1 MPLRT
6 THPVHAGSYDRG
18 KRASA
23 FGLLVNLVLGVG
35 KLVAGVLG
43 HSQALVA
50 DAVESLGDSVGSLIV
65 WRGLHVASKP
75 PDSDHPYGHGKAEPL
90 AAALVAVL
98 LFAAAIGI
106 AVESVHQIV
115 VPHQSPAP
123 FTLAVVLVVVVVKEI
138 LYRRM
143 ARVSHETGSP
153 AVRTDAWHQ
162 RSDAITSGAAAIGI
176 AIALLGGP
184 GFEAA
189 DDWAALF
196 ASGIILLTGWRLLK
210 PAVAEL
216 MDTSA
221 APDLIEEIRRVAET
235 RPEVHRVEKLFLR
248 KMGLYYV
255 ADMHMEVDPEMSVR
269 VSHALAH
276 GVKEDVQRHLPQ
288 VVEVTIHVEPHED
301 DARRS
306 LGAP

>member
-106 AVESVHQIV
+106 AIESVHQIV

-288 VVEVTIHVEPHED
+288 VVEVTIHVEPRED

>member
-106 AVESVHQIV
+106 AIESVHQIV

-138 LYRRM
+138 LYR
-143 ARVSHETGSP
+143 
-153 AVRTDAWHQ
+153 
-162 RSDAITSGAAAIGI
+162 
-176 AIALLGGP
+176 
-184 GFEAA
+184 
-189 DDWAALF
+189 
-196 ASGIILLTGWRLLK
+196 
-210 PAVAEL
+210 
-216 MDTSA
+216 
-221 APDLIEEIRRVAET
+221 
-235 RPEVHRVEKLFLR
+235 
-248 KMGLYYV
+248 
-255 ADMHMEVDPEMSVR
+255 
-269 VSHALAH
+269 
-276 GVKEDVQRHLPQ
+276 
-288 VVEVTIHVEPHED
+288 
-301 DARRS
+301 
-306 LGAP
+306 

>member
-6 THPVHAGSYDRG
+6 THPIHAGSYDRG

-23 FGLLVNLVLGVG
+23 VGLTVNLVLGAG
-35 KLVAGVLG
+35 KLIAGILG

-65 WRGLHVASKP
+65 WRALHVASKP

-98 LFAAAIGI
+98 LIAAAIGI
-106 AVESVHQIV
+106 AIESVHQIV

-123 FTLAVVLVVVVVKEI
+123 FTLAVVLVVVLVKEI

-143 ARVSHETGSP
+143 KRVGHETGSH

-162 RSDAITSGAAAIGI
+162 RSDAVTSGAAAIGI
-176 AIALLGGP
+176 AIALAGGP
-184 GFEAA
+184 GFAAA

-221 APDLIEEIRRVAET
+221 APDLVEEVRRVAEG
-235 RPEVHRVEKLFLR
+235 RPEVHRIEKLFLR

-269 VSHALAH
+269 VSHGLAH
-276 GVKEDVQRHLPQ
+276 DVKDDVQRHLPQ
-288 VVEVTIHVEPHED
+288 VVEVTIHVEPAGGVPH
-301 DARRS
+301 RS
-306 LGAP
+306 AGTP